1 MRIALYLLAA
11 IYPILVFCF
20 LVILKIPLR
29 FFSLFVIFVALC
41 VFLAATPAKKNTAT
55 SSPKKQRLPFRLISA
70 FLLAALGLACL
81 LSNQAVF
88 LKLYPV
94 LMNTV
99 MLGAFGL
106 SLFVPPPIIFRFAV
120 LMDKS
125 IRGSLAEKRIERYC
139 RKVTL
144 VWCAF
149 FVLNGGIAA
158 WTVFSGSDI
167 VWSVY
172 NGGISYILT
181 GILFAVEF
189 MIRKITDKKMPRA
202 IPLSQFRA
210 DSRQGGH
217 ILCYERNWESGI
229 YKTWNDFLDDTARL
243 RLAIRRD
250 SAEKWIL
257 HAEDYWYFLCAFTAL
272 LQCGKEIRLTANISP
287 AYIREIREDGGI
299 AFLTDQTLEGEA
311 AEGAIYI
318 PSLLDGPPPDA
329 ADVRVT
335 PPFNADI
342 TRIVMYTSGSTG
354 RPKAV
359 MQRLTELENDNRFI
373 LSMYGEEW
381 LSRIACATVSPHHIY
396 GLLFAILLPF
406 TAGVPFRRR
415 RVEFPGEFEL
425 LGSRPLMI
433 ITVPAFL
440 KRAVQVKNADDAEAR
455 YALNNPWIFT
465 SGGVLEKSVAE
476 KTSGIFGF
484 WPLEVYGS
492 TETSGIAWRQSKD
505 GPEWTP
511 FDNAEIS
518 LNSDGCL
525 VIRSPYIKD
534 PAGFITGD
542 LAAILDDGR
551 FLLQG
556 RADSIVKIEEKRVS
570 LTEVESRLRESGLV
584 ADACAIALSGK
595 RQYVAAALVL
605 NEQGNAEFAGAEKH
619 LINRYFR
626 KYLSQYLES
635 AAIPKRWRYVQS
647 FALDSQG
654 KKKREDIEAL
664 FAAAVPEARG
674 LSAISVIEQTAERVT
689 LEFSI
694 PGESDYFNE
703 HFPMLKVLPAVA
715 QFELAVRLAD
725 RYVHSGLRVSHARK
739 LKFSSVVRPGVPL
752 RLALSV
758 SSSLVSFTY
767 TSPDGN
773 TVYSRGAF
781 SIAEGEQ

>member
-1 MRIALYLLAA
+1 MLRIALYLLAA

-29 FFSLFVIFVALC
+29 FFSLFVIFVAFC
-41 VFLAATPAKKNTAT
+41 VFLAATSAQKKAAA
-55 SSPKKQRLPFRLISA
+55 PKKRGVPFRMISA

-81 LSNQAVF
+81 LSNQALF

-94 LMNTV
+94 LMNAV

-106 SLFVPPPIIFRFAV
+106 SLCVPPPMIFRFAV
-120 LMDKS
+120 LTDKS

-149 FVLNGGIAA
+149 FVVNGGIAA
-158 WTVFSGSDI
+158 WTVFSASDLA
-167 VWSVY
+167 WSVY
-172 NGGISYILT
+172 NGGISYILI

-189 MIRKITDKKMPRA
+189 MIRKITDKKMPTA
-202 IPLSQFRA
+202 TPLSQFRA
-210 DSRQGGH
+210 DSRPDSH
-217 ILCYERNWESGI
+217 ILCYERNWESGV
-229 YKTWNDFLDDTARL
+229 YKTWNDFLEDTARL
-243 RLAIRRD
+243 RLAIVRD

-257 HAEDYWYFLCAFTAL
+257 HAEDYWHFLCAFTAL
-272 LQCGKEIRLTANISP
+272 LQCGKEVRLSANISP
-287 AYIREIREDGGI
+287 AYIREIREGGAV
-299 AFLTDQTLEGEA
+299 AFLTDQTLAGEA
-311 AEGAIYI
+311 AAGAVYI
-318 PSLLDGPPPDA
+318 PALLDGPPPDA

-335 PPFNADI
+335 PPFNADV

-354 RPKAV
+354 QPKAV

-373 LSMYGEEW
+373 LSMYGEQW

-406 TAGVPFRRR
+406 TAGVPFRRQR
-415 RVEFPGEFEL
+415 IEAPEEFEL

-440 KRAVQVKNADDAEAR
+440 KRAVQVKNTDGAEAR

-465 SGGVLEKSVAE
+465 SGGVLDKQVAE

-505 GPEWTP
+505 GLEWTP
-511 FDNAEIS
+511 FANAEIS

-534 PAGFITGD
+534 PAGFTTGD
-542 LAAILDDGR
+542 LAKILDDGR

-570 LTEVESRLRESGLV
+570 LAEVESRLRESGLV
-584 ADACAIALSGK
+584 SDACAIALSGK
-595 RQYVAAALVL
+595 RQYVAVALVL
-605 NEQGNAEFAGAEKH
+605 NEQGSAEFAGAEKR
-619 LINRYFR
+619 LINRHFR
-626 KYLSQYLES
+626 TYLSQYLES

-654 KKKREDIEAL
+654 KKKREDIESL
-664 FAAAVPEARG
+664 FAADVLDTRG
-674 LSAISVIEQTAERVT
+674 LSGLSVIQQTAEKVT

-703 HFPMLKVLPAVA
+703 HFPTLRILPAVA

-725 RYVHSGLRVSHARK
+725 RYVHSGLRVTRAKRI
-739 LKFSSVVRPGVPL
+739 KFSALVRPGVPL
-752 RLALSV
+752 RLELSV
-758 SSSLVSFTY
+758 SSALVSFTY

-773 TVYSRGAF
+773 TVYSSGAF